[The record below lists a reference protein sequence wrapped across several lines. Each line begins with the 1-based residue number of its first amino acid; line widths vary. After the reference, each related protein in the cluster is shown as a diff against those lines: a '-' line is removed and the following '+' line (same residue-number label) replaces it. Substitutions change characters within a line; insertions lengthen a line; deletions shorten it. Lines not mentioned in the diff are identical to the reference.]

1 MEKNIYGK
9 KFLWKISL
17 LCIGVIIAISSLLY
31 TNQIVKKL
39 SAEEEKKVALIA
51 ESWKQILDENN
62 TSDISFL
69 LQIIKNNT
77 TVPVILADHNN
88 QIVSWRNLDSS
99 KAINNKNYLPNM
111 IAEMK
116 EINDPILVPLADNEL
131 QYIFYKNSI
140 LVDALQYY
148 PWVQLTVIFL
158 FILIAYYAFSSSRNA
173 EQNQVWVGMSK
184 ETAHQL
190 GTPLSS
196 LYGWL
201 EFLKTQSIEESVTLE
216 IEKDLIRLNTIT
228 DRFSKIGSVPKLEA
242 QDITTVV
249 EEAIMYMKKRIS
261 KNIQLQFN
269 SELDADT
276 QVNLCKPLFEWVLEN
291 LLKNA
296 VDSMAGNGNLDIV
309 ISKGSKNDIYIDIT
323 DTGKGIQKS
332 QFKTIFKPGFTSKK
346 RGWGL
351 GLSLA
356 KRIIENYHFGK
367 IFVKNSEISKGSTF
381 RIILP
386 ITAN

>member
-88 QIVSWRNLDSS
+88 QIISWRNLDST

-131 QYIFYKNSI
+131 QYIYYKNSI

-249 EEAIMYMKKRIS
+249 EDAVMYMKKRIS
-261 KNIQLQFN
+261 KNVQLQFN
-269 SELDADT
+269 SELDAST
-276 QVNLCKPLFEWVLEN
+276 EVNLCKPLFEWVLEN

-386 ITAN
+386 ITVN